1 MSEFEVQTGKHVLV
15 LSSSQFDPTLT
26 FARGRFDGRFHLLTH
41 SCAVSID
48 QFPLRLQPDL
58 DQPTALV
65 DFNDG
70 RAA

>member
-1 MSEFEVQTGKHVLV
+1 MVNSAI
-15 LSSSQFDPTLT
+15 DPTLT
-26 FARGRFDGRFHLLTH
+26 FARGRFDGRLHLLTH

-58 DQPTALV
+58 DQPTALA